1 MLTRHKEVTIDQ
13 LRIKLRNQHRV
24 LAAQNKALD
33 NANQL
38 TTRAAIKSHILA
50 GEDRMRGTKDKI
62 ATAEKEIKELYRS
75 YNRKPYL
82 KGRK

>member
-24 LAAQNKALD
+24 LSAQNRELDKAD
-33 NANQL
+33 QL

-50 GEDRMRGTKDKI
+50 GEDRLRGTKDKI
-62 ATAEKEIKELYRS
+62 ATAEKEIKEMYRS
-75 YNRKPYL
+75 YNRKPFI
-82 KGRK
+82 